1 MSKPSTN
8 PFKPS
13 EVRAH
18 FILRGTTYTAW
29 GRARGFHKSTL
40 CKLISGQHKGL
51 HPVTKRM
58 RLALEKELQR
68 N

>member
-1 MSKPSTN
+1 MIKVPPV
-8 PFKPS
+8 PFNS
-13 EVRAH
+13 SHVRAH
-18 FILRGTTYTAW
+18 FILRGTTYTEW
-29 GRARGFHKSTL
+29 GRRRGFHKSTL

-51 HPVTKRM
+51 HPVTKKM